1 MATLYDIIKS
11 IESFEFEVDEETGE
25 ILNMAELDALQ
36 VDKETKVE
44 NIALFIKNLKADAA
58 MYADEEKAFA
68 QRKKAAANKADR
80 LQKYLAAMLAG
91 EKYKSARVAITWR
104 KSEQVD
110 ITSIDELP
118 AGYYVT
124 EKRPDKMAIKKAMK
138 NGEQVPGAVLV
149 ERENIQ
155 VK

>member
-80 LQKYLAAMLAG
+80 LTKYLAAMLAG
-91 EKYKSARVAITWR
+91 EKYKSARVAITW
-104 KSEQVD
+104 KPSEAVN

-118 AGYYVT
+118 QGYYVT
-124 EKRPDKMAIKKAMK
+124 EKKPDKMKIRQAIK

>member
-80 LQKYLAAMLAG
+80 LTKYLAAMLAG

-124 EKRPDKMAIKKAMK
+124 EKKPDKMAIKKAMK

>member
-11 IESFEFEVDEETGE
+11 IESFEFEIDEETGE

-80 LQKYLAAMLAG
+80 LTKYLAAMLAG

-124 EKRPDKMAIKKAMK
+124 EKKPDKMAIKKAMK

>member
-1 MATLYDIIKS
+1 MATLYDIINS
-11 IESFEFEVDEETGE
+11 IESFEFEIAEETGE

-68 QRKKAAANKADR
+68 QRKKQAQNKADR
-80 LQKYLAAMLAG
+80 LTKYLAAMLAG

-124 EKRPDKMAIKKAMK
+124 EKKPDKMAIKKAIK

>member
-1 MATLYDIIKS
+1 MATLYEIIKS

-80 LQKYLAAMLAG
+80 LTKYLAAMLAG

-124 EKRPDKMAIKKAMK
+124 EKKPDKMAIKKAMK
-138 NGEQVPGAVLV
+138 NGEQVTGAVLV

>member
-11 IESFEFEVDEETGE
+11 IESFEFEIDEETGE
-25 ILNMAELDALQ
+25 ILNMAELDALK
-36 VDKETKVE
+36 VDRETKVE

-80 LQKYLAAMLAG
+80 LTKYLAAMLAG

>member
-44 NIALFIKNLKADAA
+44 NIAMFIKNLKADAA

-68 QRKKAAANKADR
+68 QRKKAAANKAER

-124 EKRPDKMAIKKAMK
+124 EKKPDKMKIKQAMK

>member
-80 LQKYLAAMLAG
+80 LTKYLAAMLAG

-124 EKRPDKMAIKKAMK
+124 EKKPDKMAIKKAMK
-138 NGEQVPGAVLV
+138 NGETVPGAVLV

>member
-1 MATLYDIIKS
+1 MATLYDIVKQ
-11 IESFEFEVDEETGE
+11 IEQFQFEVDETTGE

-44 NIALFIKNLKADAA
+44 NIALYIKNLKADAA

-80 LQKYLAAMLAG
+80 LTKYLAAMLAG

>member
-68 QRKKAAANKADR
+68 QRKKAAANKAER

-124 EKRPDKMAIKKAMK
+124 EKKPDKMAIKKAMK

>member
-11 IESFEFEVDEETGE
+11 IESFEFEIDEETGE

-80 LQKYLAAMLAG
+80 LTKYLAAMLAG
-91 EKYKSARVAITWR
+91 EKFKSARVVVSYSH
-104 KSEQVD
+104 SESVD
-110 ITSIDELP
+110 VQDVDALP
-118 AGYYVT
+118 SLYVVT
-124 EKRPDKMAIKKAMK
+124 KKRPDKTAIKQAMK

>member
-11 IESFEFEVDEETGE
+11 IESFEFEIDEETGE

-80 LQKYLAAMLAG
+80 LTKYLAEMLAG